1 MDIKEIKINSWLDS
15 PVDIYNENSF
25 YIEDKEDNYA
35 ICDTFI
41 ENIINCIESEGYSI
55 KDKNVLR
62 DDIIELLYKF
72 S

>member
-1 MDIKEIKINSWLDS
+1 MDIKEIKINSWLDA
-15 PVDIYNENSF
+15 PVDRHNENYF

-35 ICDTFI
+35 ICNTFV
-41 ENIINCIESEGYSI
+41 ENIVKCIEVEGYSI